1 MASGSETLDVVA
13 VALLAAS
20 GIISGHAAQVVSS
33 VGSLSGS
40 AELSGVAAAAMHAA
54 LGEYCGAFGQR
65 LSSASA
71 ALTVASGAFV
81 AMDDDNS
88 AALASVASIHIL

>member
-1 MASGSETLDVVA
+1 MASSAG
-13 VALLAAS
+13 
-20 GIISGHAAQVVSS
+20 G
-33 VGSLSGS
+33 LSGS

-54 LGEYCGAFGQR
+54 LGEYCGAFSQR

-81 AMDDDNS
+81 AMDDANS
-88 AALASVASIHIL
+88 AALALVAPVQIL